1 MRMKDSENQYN
12 FIPEKN
18 IGNIYLTDEFVN
30 STIAK
35 INKTPDVIK
44 QELKQLN
51 IKDELIEQLLN
62 DFDLYKVFITVNT
75 KINDPGLTIS

>member
-1 MRMKDSENQYN
+1 MRMKDTENQYT

-18 IGNIYLTDEFVN
+18 ISNIYLTDEFI
-30 STIAK
+30 SKTIAK
-35 INKTPDVIK
+35 INKTPDLIK
-44 QELKQLN
+44 QELKELK

-62 DFDLYKVFITVNT
+62 DFDLYKVFTTVNT

>member
-1 MRMKDSENQYN
+1 MKDVENQYN

-18 IGNIYLTDEFVN
+18 ISNIYLTDEFIN
-30 STIAK
+30 ETIAK
-35 INKTPDVIK
+35 INKNPDLIK
-44 QELKQLN
+44 QELKELK

-62 DFDLYKVFITVNT
+62 DFDLYRVFTAVNQ